1 MKPRKNLTVMCGD
14 FSWVVDLARDCRRP
28 GIKSQINIAEQMSDW
43 IDNPKPQLAQYINQ
57 KDWKYRYPPVGK
69 YDIDTNLA

>member
-1 MKPRKNLTVMCGD
+1 MLRLQ
-14 FSWVVDLARDCRRP
+14 
-28 GIKSQINIAEQMSDW
+28 IKSQINIAEQMSDW

-57 KDWKYRYPPVGK
+57 KDWKYKYPPVGK